1 MKLAHSSDWHAGRI
15 WKRVERLPEL
25 ASVLENLG
33 DDLEHEKVDVLLMS
47 GDVFDSGAPVAE
59 AERLVF
65 AFFKRLGR
73 AGIETVV
80 IAGNHDSPARVE
92 AWGSL
97 AELVGVHAVARP
109 CPHDQGG
116 AVKVR
121 SKAGEQAV
129 VAAVPFASP
138 IRFFSALDLAE
149 GQTRPH
155 QRYADGLK
163 QIVANVTSAFRADSV
178 NVLMLHTHVEGAAFS
193 GSERRVHLGEEWAAT
208 PQAIPASAHYVALGH
223 IHKPQQL
230 LAAGSP
236 AHYAGSPLQ
245 MDFGEAGED
254 KSFVLI
260 DARPGQPARTERV
273 PYRGARK
280 LHRLRA
286 TLSDLERDAKRYAN
300 PDSLLWV
307 KVPLSAPDPDINARV
322 RQLLPNALRVEVELA
337 ERSLFD
343 PEVTAAHTHA
353 VDPAELY
360 AAFVKARRG
369 DQALD
374 PDLLAAFKD
383 LHAQECAHE

>member
-1 MKLAHSSDWHAGRI
+1 MKLAHTSDWHAGRV

-25 ASVLENLG
+25 ASVLENMG

-65 AFFKRLGR
+65 GFFKRLGR
-73 AGIETVV
+73 AGIQTVV

-109 CPHDQGG
+109 CPHDKGG
-116 AVKVR
+116 AIPLR
-121 SKAGEQAV
+121 SKGGEQAV

-163 QIVANVTSAFRADSV
+163 QIVANVTSAFRNDSV
-178 NVLMLHTHVEGAAFS
+178 NLLMLHTHVEGAAFS
-193 GSERRVHLGEEWAAT
+193 GSERRVHLGEDWAAT

-223 IHKPQQL
+223 IHKPQRL

-236 AHYAGSPLQ
+236 AYYAGSPLQ

-254 KSFVLI
+254 KSFVLV

-280 LHRLRA
+280 LQRVRA
-286 TLSDLERDAKRYAN
+286 SLADLERDAKRLSD
-300 PDSLLWV
+300 PGSLLWV
-307 KVPLSAPDPDINARV
+307 KVPLAAPDPDINARV

-343 PEVTAAHTHA
+343 PEVSAAHTHA
-353 VDPAELY
+353 VEPAELY

-369 DQALD
+369 EPALD
-374 PDLLAAFKD
+374 PELLAAFKE
-383 LHAQECAHE
+383 LHAKECVHE